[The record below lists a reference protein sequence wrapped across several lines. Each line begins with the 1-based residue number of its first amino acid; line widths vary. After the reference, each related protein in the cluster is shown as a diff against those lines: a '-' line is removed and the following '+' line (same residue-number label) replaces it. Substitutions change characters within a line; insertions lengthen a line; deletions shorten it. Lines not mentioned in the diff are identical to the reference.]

1 MQQAGANSR
10 AEEESRTGGGGQGM
24 GFTDRRAP
32 RCSRYTCGESTGES
46 RTATCREEEEEEVE
60 MHFGRWKRE
69 GVRTNKGSSPPPL
82 SCPAQAA
89 AEGGG
94 GGGMQRVIDTAT
106 RSKLISVSLDG

>member
-1 MQQAGANSR
+1 
-10 AEEESRTGGGGQGM
+10 M

-32 RCSRYTCGESTGES
+32 RCSRCTCGESTGES
-46 RTATCREEEEEEVE
+46 RTATCREEGEEVE
-60 MHFGRWKRE
+60 MHFGRWRRE
-69 GVRTNKGSSPPPL
+69 GVRTNKGSSPPSL

-89 AEGGG
+89 AAAAGG